1 MKGYGSSFNWE
12 YREIR
17 HKVTHGKGSMT
28 NINSTTLRFKGKHVI
43 CQLLY
48 QTEIKGIAQRND
60 NYPIKLNTTENYT
73 TWFSTC
79 YNFIYPLILL

>member
-1 MKGYGSSFNWE
+1 MA
-12 YREIR
+12 I
-17 HKVTHGKGSMT
+17 GSMT

-73 TWFSTC
+73 T
-79 YNFIYPLILL
+79 